1 MMAKKKRKAR
11 RKSKKAKRIVETDL
25 FGPVSEW
32 LTENGYTVRSEVLD
46 CDITAVKGD
55 DLVVIELKRNFTTSL
70 LIQAAARQRIT
81 DSVYVAIPRPRESLA
96 SGKWR
101 GIKHILRR
109 LELGLIFV
117 KVRRKKPTVRI
128 VFHPVPFDRK
138 KRKASRRAVLKE
150 INGRSAD
157 FNHGGS
163 SGVPLVTAY
172 REQAIHIACCLER
185 SGPLS
190 PKDLREQGTGPKT
203 LSILYNDFYGWFER
217 IDRGLYA
224 LRAGTGK
231 NLEQFGKVVEL
242 YHKKAASSAPRSAA
256 SQ

>member
-1 MMAKKKRKAR
+1 MAKKKRKR
-11 RKSKKAKRIVETDL
+11 SGRSKKAGRIVETDL
-25 FGPVSEW
+25 FGPVSHW

-46 CDITAVKGD
+46 CDITAVKSD
-55 DLVVIELKRNFTTSL
+55 ELVVVELKRNFTTSL
-70 LIQAAARQRIT
+70 LIQATARQRIT
-81 DSVYVAIPRPRESLA
+81 DSVYVAIPRPRESPA
-96 SGKWR
+96 SKKWR
-101 GIKHILRR
+101 GIRHLLRR

-117 KVRRKKPTVRI
+117 KVRRRKPTVQI

-138 KRKASRRAVLKE
+138 KRGASRRAVIRE
-150 INGRSAD
+150 MNGRSAD

-190 PKDLREQGTGPKT
+190 PRELREQGTGPKT

-224 LRAGTGK
+224 LRSGAEK
-231 NLEQFGKVVEL
+231 ELEKFGEVMKL
-242 YHKKAASSAPRSAA
+242 YQRKAAATAPRSTA